1 MFSPPRQVWDGLP
14 MSTEESGA
22 YCNGIIRDWASW
34 QKEKGEAWQQLCA
47 VLEALSTEQ
56 EPLQPGK
63 LTRIS
68 LNDVRDMPTLQ
79 MPYGAE
85 VPLVHLS
92 AAIKRI
98 IALGYCLVWAWQEH
112 KKAAELL
119 GESVTSRVVFLIDEI
134 ESHLHPRWQRQI
146 TRAMLSVTDKLME
159 QADIQ
164 LILTTH
170 SPLVM
175 SSCEDIFHKE
185 TDKWLDIDMEGQ
197 EIRVTECEDVQ
208 YGSADRWLVSP
219 AFDLHSTRSPEVEK
233 MLRRA
238 GELLRKDTAT
248 TEEVETI
255 DKMMIQRLSPGDAEL
270 ARWRSACEAK
280 GYLKP

>member
-1 MFSPPRQVWDGLP
+1 MPHTPLP
-14 MSTEESGA
+14 NHHT
-22 YCNGIIRDWASW
+22 
-34 QKEKGEAWQQLCA
+34 
-47 VLEALSTEQ
+47 
-56 EPLQPGK
+56 
-63 LTRIS
+63 
-68 LNDVRDMPTLQ
+68 
-79 MPYGAE
+79 
-85 VPLVHLS
+85 
-92 AAIKRI
+92 
-98 IALGYCLVWAWQEH
+98 
-112 KKAAELL
+112 
-119 GESVTSRVVFLIDEI
+119 
-134 ESHLHPRWQRQI
+134 
-146 TRAMLSVTDKLME
+146 
-159 QADIQ
+159 
-164 LILTTH
+164 
-170 SPLVM
+170 
-175 SSCEDIFHKE
+175 CEDIFHKE

-248 TEEVETI
+248 TEEVEAI